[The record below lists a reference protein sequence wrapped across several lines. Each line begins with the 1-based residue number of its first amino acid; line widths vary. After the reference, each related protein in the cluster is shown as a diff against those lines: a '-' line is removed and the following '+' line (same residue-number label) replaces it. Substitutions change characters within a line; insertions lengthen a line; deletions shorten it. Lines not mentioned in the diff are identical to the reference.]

1 MLVRDPLESAI
12 EEQVDLLGYELVEI
26 ERAGTSRRPLLRL
39 RIDRADSAPGQG
51 VTLDECVLVS
61 RSLELFLEE
70 RATVPEQYVLEV
82 SSPGVERPLV
92 RGRDFKRFAGHE
104 IAITGKRAL
113 SGSSRRIQGELLGA
127 DGEEG
132 AERIRLRLDS
142 GDEVEVRRED
152 TTRINLVYR
161 WGEEGR

>member
-1 MLVRDPLESAI
+1 MQVRDPLESAI

-26 ERAGTSRRPLLRL
+26 ERAGTSKRPLLRL
-39 RIDRADSAPGQG
+39 RIDRLDSAPGKG
-51 VTLDECVLVS
+51 VTLEECARVS
-61 RSLELFLEE
+61 RSLELYLEE
-70 RATVPEQYVLEV
+70 NESVPEQYVLEV

-92 RGRDFKRFAGHE
+92 RGRDFERFAGRE

-113 SGSSRRIQGELLGA
+113 LGSSRRVQGELVGA
-127 DGEEG
+127 EGEEG
-132 AERIRLRLDS
+132 AERIRLRLEN

-161 WGEEGR
+161 WGE